1 MTTSAATARR
11 GAGLVLLTLAA
22 AQFLMVLDSSVMNVS
37 IGVVAKDIGTTVT
50 GIQTAITFYAL
61 VMATL
66 MITGGK
72 LGTMYGRRR
81 IFSIGLVVYGT
92 GSVVTAIA
100 PNLTVLIIGW
110 SVLEG
115 IGGALILPAIVALVA
130 TNFGPDQRPRAY
142 GAVMAAAAAAV
153 AAGPVIGGLFT
164 TYLSWRLVFASE
176 LLASLAILVVA
187 RRMEDHPT
195 TEPGRLDL
203 VGTAV
208 SALGLGLIVF
218 GVLRSGTWGLVR
230 PRPGGPAWI
239 GLSPVIVLIA
249 AGGAVLV
256 AFVAW
261 EQRRIDTGKPALF
274 DPAML
279 RIATLRSGLS
289 AFGYQFFLQAG
300 LFFTIPLFLSV
311 ALGLSAVATGVRLLP
326 LSVVLTVTALGLPKL
341 RPQASPRRVVQAGF
355 LLIFV
360 GIALL
365 VALLEVGSGP
375 AVITWPMLVIGAGI
389 GAMSSQLGA
398 VTVGAVPD
406 EQSSEVG
413 GLQNTVTNFGASI
426 GTALAGA
433 ILIAALTTT
442 FLGGLKTDPD
452 VPAALADRAQVELAG
467 GVPFV
472 SDADLEAALH
482 DVGVAPAVVDDVVA
496 TNADA
501 RVTGL
506 RAALAVLAL
515 VALLAWWSARS
526 LPTEPTG
533 GTSAPLA

>member
-472 SDADLEAALH
+472 SDTDLEAALH

>member
-176 LLASLAILVVA
+176 LLVSLAILVVA

>member
-1 MTTSAATARR
+1 
-11 GAGLVLLTLAA
+11 
-22 AQFLMVLDSSVMNVS
+22 
-37 IGVVAKDIGTTVT
+37 
-50 GIQTAITFYAL
+50 
-61 VMATL
+61 
-66 MITGGK
+66 
-72 LGTMYGRRR
+72 
-81 IFSIGLVVYGT
+81 
-92 GSVVTAIA
+92 
-100 PNLTVLIIGW
+100 
-110 SVLEG
+110 
-115 IGGALILPAIVALVA
+115 
-130 TNFGPDQRPRAY
+130 
-142 GAVMAAAAAAV
+142 
-153 AAGPVIGGLFT
+153 
-164 TYLSWRLVFASE
+164 
-176 LLASLAILVVA
+176 
-187 RRMEDHPT
+187 
-195 TEPGRLDL
+195 
-203 VGTAV
+203 
-208 SALGLGLIVF
+208 
-218 GVLRSGTWGLVR
+218 
-230 PRPGGPAWI
+230 
-239 GLSPVIVLIA
+239 
-249 AGGAVLV
+249 
-256 AFVAW
+256 
-261 EQRRIDTGKPALF
+261 
-274 DPAML
+274 
-279 RIATLRSGLS
+279 
-289 AFGYQFFLQAG
+289 
-300 LFFTIPLFLSV
+300 
-311 ALGLSAVATGVRLLP
+311 
-326 LSVVLTVTALGLPKL
+326 
-341 RPQASPRRVVQAGF
+341 
-355 LLIFV
+355 
-360 GIALL
+360 
-365 VALLEVGSGP
+365 
-375 AVITWPMLVIGAGI
+375 MLVIGAGI